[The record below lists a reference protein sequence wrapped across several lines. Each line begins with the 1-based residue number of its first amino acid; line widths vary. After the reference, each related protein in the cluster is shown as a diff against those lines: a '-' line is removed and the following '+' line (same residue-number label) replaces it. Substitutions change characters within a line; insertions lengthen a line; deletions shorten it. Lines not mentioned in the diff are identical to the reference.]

1 MNALLHA
8 ILPKVDCREMF
19 GTKNNWFAMGIMEQ
33 LDVDNG
39 PEFIGKDL
47 DDATA
52 QLGIILERLPVRTPW
67 YKSSME
73 RWFRSQNTQLIHTLP
88 GTTFSNVIERGG
100 YPSERYAFISV
111 SGLLHILHIFHLDYY
126 AQEWHEGKNCIP
138 AKRWME
144 SMEAGFV
151 PPFHHSARDVRLLL
165 YPGEDRTIQH
175 IGIEFETLVYQSNEL
190 QALRS
195 LLDKKGLSREV
206 RIKYSPGDISAIY
219 VKDDHIRHKWL
230 RVPERNPA
238 YSHKLSLWK
247 HRIIRKNVLHEKGE
261 VDIEALAEAKY
272 RIQQIVA
279 EEFITTKKGRGR
291 KTTARFLEIGTD
303 SIPSTLPDDNNASDE
318 DINSNATTDDA
329 PADAPSEAPTDST
342 PDDATTP
349 DTVPADVPSEAP
361 TDSTPD
367 DATTPDTVPTDES
380 SEAPTDSTPDD
391 AATPDT
397 VPADALSEAP
407 TDSTP
412 DDATTPDTI
421 PADALSEAPTDSTP
435 DDATTPDTVPAD
447 ALSEAPTDSTPDDAT
462 TPDTVPADALS
473 EAPTNGAAT
482 PDDVPAE
489 TPTDD
494 TVTPDSTPADAP
506 SEAPQTPS
514 VPAEKIDDDDDDDD
528 FDTTGWSSD
537 YGLPQRSPYSSQ
549 ENPQ

>member
-1 MNALLHA
+1 
-8 ILPKVDCREMF
+8 
-19 GTKNNWFAMGIMEQ
+19 
-33 LDVDNG
+33 
-39 PEFIGKDL
+39 
-47 DDATA
+47 
-52 QLGIILERLPVRTPW
+52 VR
-67 YKSSME
+67 
-73 RWFRSQNTQLIHTLP
+73 
-88 GTTFSNVIERGG
+88 V
-100 YPSERYAFISV
+100 
-111 SGLLHILHIFHLDYY
+111 
-126 AQEWHEGKNCIP
+126 
-138 AKRWME
+138 
-144 SMEAGFV
+144 
-151 PPFHHSARDVRLLL
+151 
-165 YPGEDRTIQH
+165 
-175 IGIEFETLVYQSNEL
+175 
-190 QALRS
+190 
-195 LLDKKGLSREV
+195 
-206 RIKYSPGDISAIY
+206 KYNPGDISAIY

-349 DTVPADVPSEAP
+349 DT
-361 TDSTPD
+361 
-367 DATTPDTVPTDES
+367 
-380 SEAPTDSTPDD
+380 
-391 AATPDT
+391 
-397 VPADALSEAP
+397 
-407 TDSTP
+407 
-412 DDATTPDTI
+412 I
-421 PADALSEAPTDSTP
+421 
-435 DDATTPDTVPAD
+435 PAD